1 MTRADLLDTINDLA
15 VTVFRDKIDAF
26 PLGMQM
32 LQGEDESEGPTAT
45 DAVDGVTES
54 RGKRIAD
61 EVSFGAR
68 GEGLPRREFAAR
80 KTRNNGQHSSRE
92 LFPKNFF
99 VTESW
104 HGPYAHALMETDPVR
119 LAPLIAEAENA
130 IFSRYLELCLSPGL
144 IEYSWDLQ
152 YATGVL
158 REMKTRL
165 QN

>member
-26 PLGMQM
+26 HLGMRM
-32 LQGEDESEGPTAT
+32 LQSEDESEGPTAT

-54 RGKRIAD
+54 HSKRSTD
-61 EVSFGAR
+61 WVSFGAL
-68 GEGLPRREFAAR
+68 GYGLPRRESAAH
-80 KTRNNGQHSSRE
+80 KTRKNGQHSSRE
-92 LFPKNFF
+92 VFPKNFF

-119 LAPLIAEAENA
+119 LARLIAEAENA

-144 IEYSWDLQ
+144 IEYSLDLQ
-152 YATGVL
+152 NATGVL
-158 REMKTRL
+158 REMKNRL
-165 QN
+165 QD